1 MLAGALELF
10 RCSVKSYDAV
20 FQEQNAIHVR
30 NSLKMVGDKDHRFVC
45 KHFEH
50 GAQHFVLGPF
60 CLFAED
66 ENLGKKVVEYAGDAD
81 SEQVAEPGVPAEEFL
96 KEYEEYHLHEESED
110 ARDIEP
116 AEMPPETLR

>member
-30 NSLKMVGDKDHRFVC
+30 NSLKMVGDKNHRSVC

-50 GAQHFVLGPF
+50 GAQHFVLGARIEAYRGF
-60 CLFAED
+60 IED
-66 ENLGKKVVEYAGDAD
+66 DNRRILQKDAC
-81 SEQVAEPGVPAEEFL
+81 QGNA
-96 KEYEEYHLHEESED
+96 
-110 ARDIEP
+110 
-116 AEMPPETLR
+116 MTLAA